1 MPSKS
6 KTKGSSFEREV
17 AKDLS
22 ELYEDSFVR
31 TPSSGAYVGGTN
43 VIRKERLSEGQIQS
57 FRGDIIPPDD
67 WKYFNVECK
76 SYADFPFHQLLYQGD
91 VRLLDEWIEQIL
103 DVAEDNDLNL
113 LILKFNRKG
122 KYIGFQERLLNISM
136 FTHRHVNYKD
146 WIITGYK
153 DFFKLNQGSVKHLSI
168 QGIPIAPIVERPVEN
183 E

>member
-17 AKDLS
+17 AKELS
-22 ELYEDSFVR
+22 KLYNESFIR

-43 VIRKERLSEGQIQS
+43 VVRKEYLSEGQVQS

-76 SYADFPFHQLLYQGD
+76 SYADFPFHQFLYQGNI
-91 VRLLDEWIEQIL
+91 RLLDNWIEQIL
-103 DVAEDNDLNL
+103 EVAEEKDLNL

-122 KYIGFQERLLNISM
+122 KYIGFQKRLLDTS
-136 FTHRHVNYKD
+136 FYTHRHINYKD
-146 WIITGYK
+146 WTFTGYN
-153 DFFKLNQGSVKHLSI
+153 DFLELNHGSIKYLSVE
-168 QGIPIAPIVERPVEN
+168 GIPQPLLS
-183 E
+183 

>member
-1 MPSKS
+1 MICNYMM
-6 KTKGSSFEREV
+6 
-17 AKDLS
+17 L
-22 ELYEDSFVR
+22 
-31 TPSSGAYVGGTN
+31 
-43 VIRKERLSEGQIQS
+43 
-57 FRGDIIPPDD
+57 
-67 WKYFNVECK
+67 K
-76 SYADFPFHQLLYQGD
+76 SYLHQQWRFGLLLKY
-91 VRLLDEWIEQIL
+91 LHP
-103 DVAEDNDLNL
+103 DNDLNL

-136 FTHRHVNYKD
+136 FTHRHVNYKN

>member
-91 VRLLDEWIEQIL
+91 VRLLDEWIEQLL
-103 DVAEDNDLNL
+103 DVAEDND
-113 LILKFNRKG
+113 
-122 KYIGFQERLLNISM
+122 
-136 FTHRHVNYKD
+136 
-146 WIITGYK
+146 
-153 DFFKLNQGSVKHLSI
+153 
-168 QGIPIAPIVERPVEN
+168 
-183 E
+183 